1 MSEMNKNNSSI
12 PIVGVPTCR
21 QVIGDLEY
29 DCTQHKYIAALCQ
42 SAGVLPLQ
50 IPLLGDQL
58 SVESILQRLDGILL
72 TGSHSNIHPQH
83 YEKKFSSP
91 DFKLDQE
98 RDATILPLIK
108 PAIAQGLPLFA
119 ICRGF
124 QELNVAYGGELHSKL
139 HEQGSYIEH
148 REEKDSRLDERY
160 EAVHKVNLLAGGKLH
175 SMLQSDSIEVNSLH
189 EQGIRRAGEGLI
201 VEGLAEDGLVEAV
214 SVKDSHSF
222 AIGVQWHPE
231 WKSTQN
237 PVSTVLF
244 SEFGQACQRY
254 LAENRG

>member
-1 MSEMNKNNSSI
+1 MSKSDKHSI
-12 PIVGVPTCR
+12 FTPVVGVPTCR

-50 IPLLGDQL
+50 IPLIGNRF

-72 TGSHSNIHPQH
+72 TGSHSNVHPSH
-83 YEKKFSSP
+83 YDDNFENP

-98 RDATILPLIK
+98 RDDTVLPLIK
-108 PAIAQGLPLFA
+108 PAIAEGLPLFA

-139 HEQGSYIEH
+139 HEQASYVEH
-148 REEKDSRLDERY
+148 REKKDSELDERY
-160 EAVHKVNLLAGGKLH
+160 AAVHKINLIKGGVLH
-175 SMLQSDSIEVNSLH
+175 LMLQSDCIEVNSLH
-189 EQGIRRAGEGLI
+189 EQGIRHTGGGLT
-201 VEGLAEDGLVEAV
+201 VEGRAEDGLVEAV
-214 SVKDSHSF
+214 SVMGSRSF

-237 PVSTVLF
+237 RVSTVLF

-254 LAENRG
+254 MTEHRS